1 MSTAL
6 SRGSVRF
13 RTDNLTLMSPVMITI
28 HHSEIVEVSTL
39 LHKVF
44 STSTV
49 QGSIGLGQS
58 YVLIVCKFYITPL
71 WSLYSHLIPS
81 LAGVMNT

>member
-6 SRGSVRF
+6 SHGSVRF
-13 RTDNLTLMSPVMITI
+13 RTDNLTLMSPVVITI
-28 HHSEIVEVSTL
+28 HHSERVEVGTV

-49 QGSIGLGQS
+49 QGSIGLGQK
-58 YVLIVCKFYITPL
+58 C
-71 WSLYSHLIPS
+71 
-81 LAGVMNT
+81 